1 MSVVN
6 SNLVIYVSANMPE
19 SNSGLT
25 GGAIDSGVRATYED
39 ITSPSQIV
47 SYSSNNSDNQSGT
60 ITGRTS
66 AGIIVSENIALS
78 GTGYVTTAYSYER
91 ILKYYLNS
99 IGSGTVTVSGNG
111 VNKIADIPVGE
122 SGFCRPFYDVIADS
136 SENKTYYEKLF
147 VKNNNPINTLS
158 SANLIE
164 VPSGVYQNVKFGIE
178 NTKKSTQSVANREI
192 EPSFLLDH
200 TGVGQPWGNGP
211 LEVVGATLP
220 STDYQGFWLKL
231 ELTAGQTAEKSFYEI
246 QVSGTTV

>member
-6 SNLVIYVSANMPE
+6 SNLVIYISANMPE
-19 SNSGLT
+19 SNSGLN
-25 GGAIDSGVRATYED
+25 GGAIDSGIRATYED
-39 ITSPSQIV
+39 ITSPAQIV
-47 SYSSNNSDNQSGT
+47 SFSSDNSDNQSGT

-66 AGIIVSENIALS
+66 AGIIVSENIGLN
-78 GTGYVTTAYSYER
+78 GTGSVTSTYSYER

-99 IGSGTVTVSGNG
+99 IGVGTVTVSGNG
-111 VNKIADIPVGE
+111 VNKITEIPVGE
-122 SGFCRPFYDVIADS
+122 SGFRRPFYDTIADS
-136 SENKTYYEKLF
+136 SVDKTYYEKLF
-147 VKNNNPINTLS
+147 VKNNNPINTLN

-164 VPSGVYQNVKFGIE
+164 VPSGVYQSVKFGIE
-178 NTKKSTQSVANREI
+178 NTKKSTQSVANRLTQ
-192 EPSFLLDH
+192 PSFLLNH

-231 ELTAGQTAEKSFYEI
+231 DLTAGQTAEKSFYEI